1 MRTPFQSISEEI
13 DPQDSVSQMDS
24 NGSGP
29 KTRSLMGLP
38 LPLQRLTSLAAD
50 IVEDYILFDNP
61 LPNAEE
67 VPVIVND
74 AWKQAEFDLNTSTN
88 RLKPSEV
95 HVYLLSA
102 PLNMY
107 MLTRR

>member
-1 MRTPFQSISEEI
+1 M
-13 DPQDSVSQMDS
+13 
-24 NGSGP
+24 
-29 KTRSLMGLP
+29 
-38 LPLQRLTSLAAD
+38 SLAAN

-61 LPNAEE
+61 LLNVEE
-67 VPVIVND
+67 VPVMVND
-74 AWKQAEFDLNTSTN
+74 TWKQAEFELNTSTN

-107 MLTRR
+107 ILTRR